1 MPVVTEPQPLV
12 PEGIELS
19 TIPRP
24 DGYEGMLVEI
34 KRTSD
39 GVSTVMRLD
48 YEVSKLHWAAQL
60 LAYDNL
66 FTLALNNFPLYR
78 NGERIRDVTAGGYT
92 LRR

>member
-1 MPVVTEPQPLV
+1 MSFLTKPQPLV
-12 PEGIELS
+12 PEGIDLS
-19 TIPRP
+19 IIPRP
-24 DGYEGMLVEI
+24 DGYEGMLLEI

-39 GVSTVMRLD
+39 GVSALMRLD
-48 YEVSKLHWAAQL
+48 YEISKLHWAAQL

-78 NGERIRDVTAGGYT
+78 NGEHMRDITAGGYT